1 MFKNS
6 KKHRFFLSLSIFS
19 LLGLLAINAQE
30 KNGQPRAIFSAVFFE
45 KFNSESFSYAPW
57 GNEKESNATMVDI
70 SVGSSSLSR
79 KFVYYGEGKLN
90 FYVKRR
96 PREWEVEDTNQS
108 NETVTTNLAAEFE
121 LPQSNDGIQEFLLLF
136 VNKKKNG
143 LWKIYPIP
151 FSNEQVPQGSYSFVS
166 QSSNPLYLFFGE
178 DKFTLPS
185 GKSKVS
191 PAVLEEGKRGILLKV
206 MVQKNDQYIEVFN
219 QKWGHSSTMRGIFFL
234 RLDGSKLKV
243 KRVTEFVQALSSASG
258 YGLPSIQTNIEADS
272 QNEEKSF

>member
-1 MFKNS
+1 M
-6 KKHRFFLSLSIFS
+6 
-19 LLGLLAINAQE
+19 
-30 KNGQPRAIFSAVFFE
+30 
-45 KFNSESFSYAPW
+45 
-57 GNEKESNATMVDI
+57 
-70 SVGSSSLSR
+70 GSSSLSR

-151 FSNEQVPQGSYSFVS
+151 FSNEKVPQGSYSFIS

-178 DKFTLPS
+178 EKFTLPS

-191 PAVLEEGKRGILLKV
+191 PAVLEQGKRGILLKV
-206 MVQKNDQYIEVFN
+206 MVQKNGQYIEVFN

-234 RLDGSKLKV
+234 GLNGSKLKV
-243 KRVTEFVQALSSASG
+243 KRVTEFAQALSSASG
-258 YGLPSIQTNIEADS
+258 YGLPSVHTNIEAVS

>member
-1 MFKNS
+1 MFKNF
-6 KKHRFFLSLSIFS
+6 KKPKFFLSLSIFF
-19 LLGLLAINAQE
+19 LLGLCPINAQE

-57 GNEKESNATMVDI
+57 GNEKESNATIVDI

-151 FSNEQVPQGSYSFVS
+151 FSNEKVPQGSYSFIS

-178 DKFTLPS
+178 EKFTLPS

-191 PAVLEEGKRGILLKV
+191 PAVLEQGKRGILLKV
-206 MVQKNDQYIEVFN
+206 MVQKNGQYIEVFN

-234 RLDGSKLKV
+234 GLNGSKLKV
-243 KRVTEFVQALSSASG
+243 KRVTEFAQALSSASG
-258 YGLPSIQTNIEADS
+258 YGLPSVHTNIEAVS